1 MNIKQDT
8 DFLLLK
14 IKTPDLIDFYT
25 EHSDI
30 ISNNGFVWVCKF
42 GKTNLIPYKI
52 ITANNCIFLKDTIK
66 NNNNVYLIHYN
77 ELSSDIPNSNYP
89 KYYDT
94 IELKKSLWFKVK
106 KIQKIDYNFLIKNFK
121 TKSSNSS
128 LENVFKSMCNSFY
141 ITAVHNCTIKEED

>member
-1 MNIKQDT
+1 MNIKQYT

-42 GKTNLIPYKI
+42 GKTNLIPNKI

-66 NNNNVYLIHYN
+66 NKTMFILSIIMNYHQIYLIQIILN
-77 ELSSDIPNSNYP
+77 IRILLN
-89 KYYDT
+89 
-94 IELKKSLWFKVK
+94 
-106 KIQKIDYNFLIKNFK
+106 
-121 TKSSNSS
+121 
-128 LENVFKSMCNSFY
+128 
-141 ITAVHNCTIKEED
+141 